1 MLNRLDFAL
10 LENVHKTTENFLTVL
25 IKSSAK
31 HHNLLRSNENLLKY
45 WSQESSL
52 NCTQNVLILNSAKY
66 FN

>member
-45 WSQESSL
+45 
-52 NCTQNVLILNSAKY
+52 
-66 FN
+66 